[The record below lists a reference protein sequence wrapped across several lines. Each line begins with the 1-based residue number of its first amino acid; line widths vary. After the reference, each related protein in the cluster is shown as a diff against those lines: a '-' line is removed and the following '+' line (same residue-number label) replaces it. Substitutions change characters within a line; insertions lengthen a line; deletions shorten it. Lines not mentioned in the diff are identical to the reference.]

1 MGSIGPMTV
10 IAMSRTEIDRMSV
23 LHDLA
28 DGRIRIAEASTL
40 MGLGRRQVFRLAK
53 AYSQQG
59 PEALVSRRRGRPSNR
74 CYPSALRTAAIGIIR
89 ERYPDFGPT
98 LAAEKLAELHD
109 IHLARETV
117 RQWMIIAGL
126 WKDRRARLKAVH
138 QPRYRRDCLGE
149 LIQIDGSEHWW
160 FEGRGP
166 QCTLLVYIDDA
177 TSRLMHLQFVET
189 ESTFDYFAATRAYLE
204 RYGKPVAFYSDK
216 HGVFRVNRKDAIGGD
231 GMTQFGRALHA
242 LNIDIIC
249 ANSSQAKGRVERANG
264 TLQDRL
270 VKEMRLCGIDTIAAG
285 TTFLPAF
292 MGQYNERF
300 AKAPFDER
308 DVHCP
313 IAGHADLD
321 DAFAWKEERTLSM
334 NLTLQYDQVLFI
346 LEPTGVAR
354 SLARKRVTVID
365 YPDGRLVIR
374 HNGVDL
380 PYRTYP
386 MR

>member
-1 MGSIGPMTV
+1 GDYDEPDGDRPDERVAGSGGEQDQSNG
-10 IAMSRTEIDRMSV
+10 SRD
-23 LHDLA
+23 A
-28 DGRIRIAEASTL
+28 DETWSAS
-40 MGLGRRQVFRLAK
+40 GVPAGQGVRQAWPAGAGV
-53 AYSQQG
+53 
-59 PEALVSRRRGRPSNR
+59 PEARPAEQSRLPCGFTRYGRWHHPG
-74 CYPSALRTAAIGIIR
+74 ALPGLW
-89 ERYPDFGPT
+89 PT

-117 RQWMIIAGL
+117 RQWMITAGL

-166 QCTLLVYIDDA
+166 RCTLLVYIDDA
-177 TSRLMHLQFVET
+177 TSRLMHLQFVES
-189 ESTFDYFAATRAYLE
+189 ESTFDYFAATRTYLE

-270 VKEMRLCGIDTIAAG
+270 
-285 TTFLPAF
+285 
-292 MGQYNERF
+292 
-300 AKAPFDER
+300 
-308 DVHCP
+308 
-313 IAGHADLD
+313 
-321 DAFAWKEERTLSM
+321 
-334 NLTLQYDQVLFI
+334 
-346 LEPTGVAR
+346 
-354 SLARKRVTVID
+354 
-365 YPDGRLVIR
+365 
-374 HNGVDL
+374 
-380 PYRTYP
+380 
-386 MR
+386 